1 MSVAERRLREWAYA
15 NAFTLAFVC
24 LLALVG
30 WLSLLISYHA

>member
-1 MSVAERRLREWAYA
+1 MSVAERWLRDWAYS

-30 WLSLLISYHA
+30 WLSFLISYHA